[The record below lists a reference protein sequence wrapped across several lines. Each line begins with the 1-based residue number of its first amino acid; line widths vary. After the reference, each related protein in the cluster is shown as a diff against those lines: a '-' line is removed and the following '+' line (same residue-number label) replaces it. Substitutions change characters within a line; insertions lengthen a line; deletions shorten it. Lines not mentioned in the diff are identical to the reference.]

1 MEGNM
6 RDTAEKIK
14 AKICMNKINELI
26 SKLQI
31 YGYRI
36 IINNHN
42 IGDYHNIYVQRYMP
56 IDIIFFSDTYE
67 LRDVDYYVLRLP
79 EECNLL
85 VEELETLLINASH
98 EG

>member
-1 MEGNM
+1 M
-6 RDTAEKIK
+6 RNTTEKIK
-14 AKICMNKINELI
+14 AKICMNRIDKLI

-56 IDIIFFSDTYE
+56 IDIIFFNDTYE
-67 LRDVDYYVLRLP
+67 LRDIDYYVLRLP
-79 EECNLL
+79 EECDLL
-85 VEELETLLINASH
+85 EEELETLLINAIN
-98 EG
+98 ER